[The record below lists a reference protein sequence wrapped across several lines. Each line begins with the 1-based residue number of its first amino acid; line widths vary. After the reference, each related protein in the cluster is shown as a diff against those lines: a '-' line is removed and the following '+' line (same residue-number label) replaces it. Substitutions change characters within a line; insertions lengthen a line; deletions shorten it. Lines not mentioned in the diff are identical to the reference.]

1 MKIVFFSEI
10 SKDALAD
17 VNKKLASLEQEL
29 KELGGKIT
37 HCCAIPLAAT
47 RGVLQERGPATLLKK
62 RLWHRCS
69 PVNFAKFQRT
79 LFITEHLWWLLL
91 PFQPVFNCSKSKQS
105 V

>member
-37 HCCAIPLAAT
+37 HCCAIPEAAT
-47 RGVLQERGPATLLKK
+47 RGVLQERGPATLLK
-62 RLWHRCS
+62 
-69 PVNFAKFQRT
+69 
-79 LFITEHLWWLLL
+79 
-91 PFQPVFNCSKSKQS
+91 
-105 V
+105 

>member
-47 RGVLQERGPATLLKK
+47 RGVL
-62 RLWHRCS
+62 
-69 PVNFAKFQRT
+69 
-79 LFITEHLWWLLL
+79 
-91 PFQPVFNCSKSKQS
+91 
-105 V
+105 

>member
-37 HCCAIPLAAT
+37 HCCAIPEATT

-69 PVNFAKFQRT
+69 LVNFAKFQRT

-105 V
+105 A